1 MFNGIPNKF
10 SRGVFFSLVLLLV
23 PIGFSIVYL
32 FSSLHWL
39 NAFSFMTEILLFGLL
54 FTAFY
59 LVRRDKHN
67 FHKIEQ
73 LQKETSDALH
83 LSKERFI
90 LAVEQGAQD
99 GVWDWDLITNEVYYS
114 PLWKSM
120 LGYSDAEWA
129 NDFSTFVALC
139 HPDDL
144 PRVFHALEE
153 YHARTASEYK
163 VEVRMLHKD
172 GVYRWILAR
181 GASIWNEEGKPYRMA
196 GSHVD
201 ITEPKEMEQK
211 IAAQVE
217 RFSLYSKDLEENRE
231 QLQSQQV
238 EMQQQQQ
245 EILQANTR
253 LIEYSHELETQ
264 KSELAQANA
273 LLHALALTDGLTG
286 LYNHRA
292 FQERVQEEFARANRS
307 HLPLSLIL
315 VDVDRFKN
323 YNDSFGHPAGDD
335 ILKQVAK
342 ILQET
347 ARTNDIVARYGG
359 EEFVLIL
366 PETDA
371 DDSMTVAERLRE
383 AIQAAAWS
391 NSAITIS
398 LGVATLKPEMTA
410 AAMISAADQSLYLSK
425 QHGRNRSTH
434 ADEPRDTAELITSQD
449 SPYHAIF
456 QELLVVHSGMLTEA
470 SQQVK
475 ETMLAAY
482 DTTITSWANLLDMK
496 EGKPEGHSYEIGQ
509 MMECLALNV
518 GMNEEEALFARWG
531 ALLHDIGNV
540 NLPNSVLHKTEPL
553 IEDDWAVIRSHP
565 QAAVDMLSPIIFLR
579 PALDIP
585 AHHHEKWDGSG
596 YPNGLK
602 GDEIPVSAR
611 LFAVIDVYTALRS
624 QRPYRAAWSETK
636 TIQYLREQS
645 GSHFDPRAIK
655 AFLKMKCARP
665 RLAA

>member
-1 MFNGIPNKF
+1 MFNGIPDKF
-10 SRGVFFSLVLLLV
+10 HRIVFLSLFLLLV
-23 PIGFSIVYL
+23 PIGLSAARL
-32 FSSLHWL
+32 SLSSHWL
-39 NAFSFMTEILLFGLL
+39 DYLSFITEMLLFWVL
-54 FTAFY
+54 FKCFS
-59 LVRRDKHN
+59 RMRHDKRN
-67 FHKIEQ
+67 FEQIEQ
-73 LQKETSDALH
+73 LQKETSDSLH

-99 GVWDWDLITNEVYYS
+99 GIWDWDLITNEVYYS

-120 LGYSDAEWA
+120 LGYEEAEWA
-129 NDFSTFVALC
+129 NDFSTFIALF

-144 PRVFHALEE
+144 PRVFRALEE
-153 YHARTASEYK
+153 YHAGAAPEYK
-163 VEVRMLHKD
+163 IEARMLHKD
-172 GVYRWILAR
+172 GAYRWILAR
-181 GASIWNEEGKPYRMA
+181 GASLWNEMGKPYRMA
-196 GSHVD
+196 GSHID
-201 ITEPKEMEQK
+201 ITERKEMEQK

-217 RFSLYSKDLEENRE
+217 RLSLYSRDLEDSRE
-231 QLQSQQV
+231 QLQSQQA
-238 EMQQQQQ
+238 EMEQQQE
-245 EILQANTR
+245 EILQANSR
-253 LIEYSHELETQ
+253 LIAYSSELEIQ
-264 KSELAQANA
+264 KAELAHANA

-292 FQERVQEEFARANRS
+292 FQERIQEEYARASRS

-315 VDVDRFKN
+315 VDVDKFKN
-323 YNDSFGHPAGDD
+323 YNDSFGHPAGDEV
-335 ILKQVAK
+335 LKQVAV

-347 ARTNDIVARYGG
+347 ARINDIVARYGG
-359 EEFVLIL
+359 EEFVVIL

-371 DDSMTVAERLRE
+371 DDSMIAAERLRE
-383 AIQAAAWS
+383 AIQTASWA
-391 NSAITIS
+391 NREITIS
-398 LGVATLKPEMTA
+398 LGAATLKPEMTA
-410 AAMISAADQSLYLSK
+410 AEMISAADQSLYLSK

-434 ADEPRDTAELITSQD
+434 ADEPRDSSELITSQS
-449 SPYHAIF
+449 SPYHALF
-456 QELLVVHSGMLTEA
+456 QELLIVHSGMLTEA

-496 EGKPEGHSYEIGQ
+496 EGKPEGHSHEIGQ
-509 MMECLALNV
+509 MMERLALNV

-540 NLPNSVLHKTEPL
+540 NLPNAVLHKTESL
-553 IEDDWAVIRSHP
+553 TEDDWTVIRSHP
-565 QAAVDMLSPIIFLR
+565 RAAVEMLSPIIFLR

-624 QRPYRAAWSETK
+624 ERPYRAAWSETK

-645 GSHFDPRAIK
+645 GSHFDPRAVK
-655 AFLKMKCARP
+655 AFLKMKRARS